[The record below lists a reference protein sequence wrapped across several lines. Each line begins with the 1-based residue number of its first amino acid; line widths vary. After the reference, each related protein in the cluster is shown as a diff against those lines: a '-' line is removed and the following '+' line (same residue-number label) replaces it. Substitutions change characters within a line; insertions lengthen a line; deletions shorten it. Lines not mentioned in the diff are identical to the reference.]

1 VGIIKLQRI
10 ASIIVLPSVF
20 LTACLVGP
28 NFHKPPPP
36 RVKGYEERPHLPAK
50 TAQISGPG
58 GQAQFFIND
67 KDVPLL
73 WWELYR
79 SPAINKL
86 IRRGLA
92 CSPNIAAATAALRQ
106 SQENLNVQI
115 GNLLFPAVDAQA
127 SAQRQRYSTVAIGG
141 GDLTGN
147 TPKAFTF
154 NLYNVS
160 VNATYNLDVWGGSRR
175 QIESFAAKVDYQ
187 QFQVIATYLTL
198 TSNIVTTA
206 VAVASFQAQIDVTRK
221 LIKEQQYLYEIL
233 SKQFYL
239 GAVSKAVVYTQQ
251 TLLEQTRATLPP
263 LEKSLSINKH
273 ALSALVGA
281 FPDERLPALD
291 LDKLKLPIKI
301 PVSLPSMLVRQRPD
315 VRAAEATMHAAL
327 AEIGVATANL
337 LPQITLTAS
346 YGFVSSKL
354 SNLFSHAN
362 SIWSLMA
369 QATQPLFHG
378 GALLAQR
385 RANIDAFQQAEAQYR
400 QTVLQAFQNVADVL
414 RALETD
420 ARALKAQVIAERAAS
435 QALHLTMQQ
444 YRLGAANYI
453 DLLNT
458 QQQYEQTRINRI
470 KAQAMRYA
478 DTAALFQ
485 SLGGG
490 WWHKPW
496 CKKEC
501 L

>member
-1 VGIIKLQRI
+1 M
-10 ASIIVLPSVF
+10 
-20 LTACLVGP
+20 VGP
-28 NFHKPPPP
+28 NFHKPMPP
-36 RVKGYEERPHLPAK
+36 RVKGYEERPRLPAK
-50 TAQISGPG
+50 TAQILAPG
-58 GQAQFFIND
+58 GQAQVFLHNT
-67 KDVPLL
+67 DVPLL

-79 SPAINKL
+79 SPEINKL

-92 CSPNIAAATAALRQ
+92 CNPNVAAATAALRLA
-106 SQENLNVQI
+106 QENLNVQV
-115 GNLLFPAVDAQA
+115 GNLLFPAVDANA

-141 GDLTGN
+141 GDVTN
-147 TPKAFTF
+147 RPKAFTF

-206 VAVASFQAQIDVTRK
+206 VTVASLQAQINVTK
-221 LIKEQQYLYEIL
+221 LLIRQQQTLYNIL
-233 SKQFYL
+233 KTQFNL
-239 GAVSKAVVYTQQ
+239 GAISMASVFTQQ
-251 TLLEQTRATLPP
+251 TLLEQSKATLPP
-263 LEKSLSINKH
+263 LEKALSNNKH
-273 ALSALVGA
+273 ALTALVGA
-281 FPDERLPALD
+281 FPDEELPKLD
-291 LDKLKLPIKI
+291 LNKMKLPIGI

-315 VRAAEATMHAAL
+315 IRAAEATMHAAL

-354 SNLFSHAN
+354 SNLFSHQS
-362 SIWSLMA
+362 SIWSIMA
-369 QATQPLFHG
+369 QAAQPIFHG

-385 RANIDAFQQAEAQYR
+385 RANINAYQQAEAQYR
-400 QTVLQAFQNVADVL
+400 QTVLQAFRNVADVL

-420 ARALKAQVIAERAAS
+420 ARALKAQVIAENAAR
-435 QALHLTMQQ
+435 QALNLTMQQ

-453 DLLNT
+453 NLLNN
-458 QQQYEQTRINRI
+458 QQQYEQTRLNRI
-470 KAQAMRYA
+470 KAQATRYA

-485 SLGGG
+485 ALGGG

-496 CKKEC
+496 CKKQC

>member
-1 VGIIKLQRI
+1 MV
-10 ASIIVLPSVF
+10 SIIILLSVF
-20 LTACLVGP
+20 LTACMVGP

-36 RVKGYEERPHLPAK
+36 KVKGYEERPRLPAK
-50 TAQISGPG
+50 TAQASGPG
-58 GQAQFFIND
+58 GEAQVFLND

-92 CSPNIAAATAALRQ
+92 CSPNIASATAALRQ

-115 GNLLFPAVDAQA
+115 GNLLFPAVDANA
-127 SAQRQRYSTVAIGG
+127 SIQRQRYSTATIGG
-141 GDLTGN
+141 GDVSGR
-147 TPKAFTF
+147 PKAMTF

-160 VNATYNLDVWGGSRR
+160 VNATYNLDIWGGSRR

-233 SKQFYL
+233 SKQFNL
-239 GAVSKAVVYTQQ
+239 GAVSKAVVLTQQ

-281 FPDERLPALD
+281 FPDEQLPVLD
-291 LDKLKLPIKI
+291 LNKLKLPIKI

-346 YGFVSSKL
+346 YGFVSTKL

-362 SIWSLMA
+362 SVWSLMA
-369 QATQPLFHG
+369 QAAQPLFHG

-420 ARALKAQVIAERAAS
+420 ARALKAQDIAERAARQS
-435 QALHLTMQQ
+435 LQLTMQQ

-453 DLLNT
+453 NLLNT

-485 SLGGG
+485 ALGGG